1 MNEEEDNLQ
10 SAYHTRRATLEDLP
24 QLRGFWNEARLD
36 AADLE
41 RRFTEFQVAFDAEEK
56 LAGTLGLHI
65 QNNQGLVHSEAFSDP
80 ESAAQ
85 VRPLLWQRLM
95 TVAKNNGLL
104 RLWALPTT
112 SFYREQGMTDI
123 DEASRARLP
132 EGFGSPLADWV
143 TLKLRD
149 DNPAV
154 KNMEKEFEVF
164 AMAQRAESERRMDR
178 AKAFRVLAYGLLV
191 LALGALGLL
200 AFVFGRLR
208 QKRNP

>member
-1 MNEEEDNLQ
+1 
-10 SAYHTRRATLEDLP
+10 
-24 QLRGFWNEARLD
+24 LD

-41 RRFTEFQVAFDAEEK
+41 RRFTEFQVAFDGEDK
-56 LAGTLGLHI
+56 LVGALGLHI
-65 QNNQGLVHSEAFSDP
+65 QNNQGLVHSEAFSDL

-149 DNPAV
+149 DNPTV

-164 AMAQRAESERRMDR
+164 AMAQRAESDRMMDR

-191 LALGALGLL
+191 LALAALGLL

-208 QKRNP
+208 QRRNP